1 MSPATSSRK
10 LPLLVTFVWAFVLV
24 AGTVALNVYGLTEGP
39 RGAAP
44 TEWPTELGER
54 TARLGMVV
62 YAHPRCPCT
71 RATLWESAELVAA
84 SEGELQVEVLFY
96 VPEGE
101 PASWAHGDLWSI
113 AQETPNTTPRVDPG
127 GRLAAAHG
135 ALTSG
140 HCRVYGP
147 GGALLFDGGLTA
159 SRGHQGT
166 SAGERAIRA
175 HVRRQPTDTTTT
187 PVFGCGISEETCS

>member
-1 MSPATSSRK
+1 MSSEPTSRK
-10 LPLLVTFVWAFVLV
+10 LPILVTLVWAFVLV
-24 AGTVALNVYGLTEGP
+24 AGTVALNAYGLIEGP

-44 TEWPTELGER
+44 TAWPKELGER
-54 TARLGMVV
+54 SARLGMVV

-84 SEGELQVEVLFY
+84 SEGGLQVEVLFY

-101 PASWAHGDLWSI
+101 SEPWAHGDLWSI
-113 AQETPNTTPRVDPG
+113 AEETPNTTPRVDPG
-127 GRLAAAHG
+127 GRLAEAHG

-147 GGALLFDGGLTA
+147 EGALLFDGGLTA

-166 SAGERAIRA
+166 SAGEEAVRA
-175 HVRRQPTDTTTT
+175 HIRRQQTDTITT
-187 PVFGCGISEETCS
+187 PVFGCGISEENCS